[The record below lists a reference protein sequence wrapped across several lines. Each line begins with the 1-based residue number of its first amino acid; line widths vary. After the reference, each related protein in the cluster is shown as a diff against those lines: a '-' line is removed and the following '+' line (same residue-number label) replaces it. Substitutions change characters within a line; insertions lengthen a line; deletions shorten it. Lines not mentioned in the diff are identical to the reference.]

1 MKPFLVATAIV
12 FALSAGA
19 SAASAATA
27 SQKIASQKIASQKIA
42 AKKSCIKVK
51 KYEVVTSPN
60 LGERVTYRWVRVC
73 YR

>member
-27 SQKIASQKIASQKIA
+27 SQKIAS
-42 AKKSCIKVK
+42 KKSCIKVK
-51 KYEVVTSPN
+51 KYEVVTSPS

>member
-27 SQKIASQKIASQKIA
+27 SQKIASQKIAP
-42 AKKSCIKVK
+42 KKSCIKVK

>member
-12 FALSAGA
+12 FALSAGV

-27 SQKIASQKIASQKIA
+27 P
-42 AKKSCIKVK
+42 KKSCIKVK
-51 KYEVVTSPN
+51 KYEVVTSPS
-60 LGERVTYRWVRVC
+60 LGERVAYRWVRVC

>member
-19 SAASAATA
+19 SAASAAT
-27 SQKIASQKIASQKIA
+27 ASQKIASQKIA